1 MSPFLGC
8 QQLKVREPFK
18 SAAEVDP
25 ELTKTSLRVAAE
37 RKVQQNE
44 ARLLF
49 LGALGKETAKVT
61 TRTRSWDHD
70 EDTGEY
76 LEVAS

>member
-1 MSPFLGC
+1 MNLDYSPVFGEGG
-8 QQLKVREPFK
+8 KPAGVIAVVVE
-18 SAAEVDP
+18 
-25 ELTKTSLRVAAE
+25 TSLRVAAE